1 MKTRWTV
8 TIEEDP
14 FTGDLM
20 LPLPYEL
27 IQLKGWRAGDTLIW
41 IDNGNGSWSIE
52 KKDIAYDAR
61 NKQIDE

>member
-27 IQLKGWRAGDTLIW
+27 LEMQGWKAGDTLIW

-52 KKDIAYDAR
+52 KKPVAYDAR
-61 NKQIDE
+61 NNPLE

>member
-8 TIEEDP
+8 KIEEDP

-27 IQLKGWRAGDTLIW
+27 IELKGWKPGDTLIW

-52 KKDIAYDAR
+52 KKIIEFDAR
-61 NKQIDE
+61 NKPIE

>member
-8 TIEEDP
+8 KIEEDP

-27 IQLKGWRAGDTLIW
+27 IELKGWQPGDVLIW

-52 KKDIAYDAR
+52 KKIMALDAR
-61 NKQIDE
+61 NNPIE